1 MKKLFLYIILGLMFC
16 NVGFADDN
24 DLTGKK
30 LLCKKEINSHI
41 LLRTIEF
48 VSSRDVRVYFLNE
61 DL

>member
-1 MKKLFLYIILGLMFC
+1 MGLLWC
-16 NVGFADDN
+16 NLGFADDN

-30 LLCKKEINSHI
+30 LLCKKENNSPI